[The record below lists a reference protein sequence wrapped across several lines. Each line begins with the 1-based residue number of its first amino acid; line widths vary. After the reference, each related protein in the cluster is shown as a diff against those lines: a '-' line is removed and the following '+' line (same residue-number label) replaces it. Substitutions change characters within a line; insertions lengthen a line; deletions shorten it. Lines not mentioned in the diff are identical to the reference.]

1 MANRQELH
9 LSKNSSI
16 LLTAARWL
24 RRSVNEI
31 FRLSEVGGLQPWIFP
46 VLTQGNQLLTE
57 QSCYIH
63 SAFLRG
69 QTEEGSANVCSPCE
83 VHLICMLR
91 VPGFQYCGLYK
102 SFRYIIQEKPRVHF
116 LLNMHGFAGVEAGH
130 SDGVFQIAVGALN
143 LPPRKI
149 ESGEPLRWELREGK
163 ICDETLIRAGGKL
176 YSDSPKGHRV
186 SIVRTV
192 LHIVKGNVCP
202 YKTGMASWRDGN
214 FL

>member
-1 MANRQELH
+1 MDISCPYAGEPAPYGAEL
-9 LSKNSSI
+9 LYS
-16 LLTAARWL
+16 
-24 RRSVNEI
+24 
-31 FRLSEVGGLQPWIFP
+31 FGLPP
-46 VLTQGNQLLTE
+46 
-57 QSCYIH
+57 
-63 SAFLRG
+63 G

-163 ICDETLIRAGGKL
+163 DL
-176 YSDSPKGHRV
+176 
-186 SIVRTV
+186 
-192 LHIVKGNVCP
+192 
-202 YKTGMASWRDGN
+202 
-214 FL
+214 